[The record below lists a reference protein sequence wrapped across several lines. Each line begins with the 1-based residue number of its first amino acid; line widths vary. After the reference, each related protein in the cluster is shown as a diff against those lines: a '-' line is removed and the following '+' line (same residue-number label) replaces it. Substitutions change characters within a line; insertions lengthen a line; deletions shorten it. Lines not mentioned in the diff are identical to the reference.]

1 MLRLTILH
9 QKLKLKLV
17 NQRGGV
23 IGHQIASGPA
33 ILQLIREYI
42 KLKFLKDNDKL
53 IDGFNSTK
61 FFNVNNLNNDQGLV
75 RIIKK
80 TIYEL
85 FY

>member
-1 MLRLTILH
+1 MLGLTILH

-33 ILQLIREYI
+33 ILSLIREFI
-42 KLKFLKDNDKL
+42 TTKFLKDNDTL

-61 FFNVNNLNNDQGLV
+61 FFNITNINNDQGLV
-75 RIIKK
+75 RFIKK
-80 TIYEL
+80 TI
-85 FY
+85 